1 MFLIKY
7 RFKISFFFEHSDE
20 KGSNSTLCMGKAS
33 PGKSCLG
40 VECGKEFARWVGEV
54 WPSQA
59 DENACVDKSHR
70 SFKKSQ
76 AKEMMLNHYCKFNPC
91 FLVKNLAVEFQIMVF
106 QLANKILH
114 LALLLIWHTF
124 YCKVASPGWWTLSS
138 VVSTEAHPHPLI
150 CWSRGFIASYIWVWT
165 RDKHFG
171 PVAGFRPCLGT

>member
-1 MFLIKY
+1 
-7 RFKISFFFEHSDE
+7 
-20 KGSNSTLCMGKAS
+20 MGKAS

-40 VECGKEFARWVGEV
+40 VEGGKEFARWVGEV
-54 WPSQA
+54 RPSQA

-76 AKEMMLNHYCKFNPC
+76 AKEMMLNHYCMFNPC

-114 LALLLIWHTF
+114 LALLIWHTC

-138 VVSTEAHPHPLI
+138 FVRL